1 MGSKGSKPIKKS
13 FYEGNKSIIDNIR
26 KVEYY
31 QNYKNEDYK
40 NEDLIQLNI
49 IFILT
54 FMVII
59 GILYSSRKR

>member
-1 MGSKGSKPIKKS
+1 MGSKGSKPVKNS
-13 FYEGNKSIIDNIR
+13 YYEGNKSIIDNIR
-26 KVEYY
+26 NVEYY
-31 QNYKNEDYK
+31 QNYK

-59 GILYSSRKR
+59 GILYLSRKR

>member
-1 MGSKGSKPIKKS
+1 MGSKGSKPVKKA
-13 FYEGNKSIIDNIR
+13 FYDGNKNIIDNIR

-31 QNYKNEDYK
+31 QNYK

-59 GILYSSRKR
+59 GILYLNRKR

>member
-1 MGSKGSKPIKKS
+1 MGSKGSKPVKKA
-13 FYEGNKSIIDNIR
+13 FYDGNKSIIDNIR

-31 QNYKNEDYK
+31 QNYK

-59 GILYSSRKR
+59 GILYLNRKR

>member
-1 MGSKGSKPIKKS
+1 MGSKGSKPVKKA
-13 FYEGNKSIIDNIR
+13 FYDRNKSIIDNIR

-31 QNYKNEDYK
+31 QNYQNYK

-59 GILYSSRKR
+59 GILYLNRKR

>member
-1 MGSKGSKPIKKS
+1 MGSKGSKPIKNA

-26 KVEYY
+26 NVEYY
-31 QNYKNEDYK
+31 QNYK

-54 FMVII
+54 FMIII

>member
-1 MGSKGSKPIKKS
+1 MGSKGSKPVKKA
-13 FYEGNKSIIDNIR
+13 FYDRNKSIIDNIR

-31 QNYKNEDYK
+31 QNYK

-59 GILYSSRKR
+59 GILYLNRKR

>member
-1 MGSKGSKPIKKS
+1 MGSKGSKPIKKA

-26 KVEYY
+26 NVEYY
-31 QNYKNEDYK
+31 QNYQNYK

-54 FMVII
+54 FMIII

>member
-1 MGSKGSKPIKKS
+1 MGSKGSKPINKG
-13 FYEGNKSIIDNIR
+13 FYVGNKSIIDNIR
-26 KVEYY
+26 NVEYY
-31 QNYKNEDYK
+31 QNYK

-54 FMVII
+54 FMIII